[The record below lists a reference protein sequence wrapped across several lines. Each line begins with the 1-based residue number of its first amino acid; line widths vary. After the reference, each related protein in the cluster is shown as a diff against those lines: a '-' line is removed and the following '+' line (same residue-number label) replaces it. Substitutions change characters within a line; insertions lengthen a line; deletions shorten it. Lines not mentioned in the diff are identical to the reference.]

1 MTHSISLIAPAK
13 LNLNLRIKEKLKNG
27 YHSLESDVCFL
38 DLYDVINIEISNLN
52 SIEISDKS
60 TFFLKDENILLKT
73 LNYFNREFKNKN
85 KFKITLKKDIP
96 IGAGLGGGSSDSATL
111 LLGLRYFY
119 NRNPLNSKKITLK
132 KLKEIGLKIGSDV
145 PACIVG
151 RSLKLS
157 GIGEKLK
164 KIYIPKNYKF
174 LLVYPNKKLSTKLV
188 FDNFDFKTQNNF
200 NPMYFN
206 KIKIY
211 NSLKIVSQSIEPE
224 IKKILKKFKSFEKII
239 AFGMSGSGSS
249 CFGIFKNSRD
259 FVNDKEFKKLKLKK
273 SYFIWHG
280 NKKEF
285 GYNRIIY

>member
-13 LNLNLRIKEKLKNG
+13 LNLNLSVKDKLKNG

-38 DLYDVINIEISNLN
+38 DLYDKLNIEISNLN

-60 TFFLKDENILLKT
+60 TFILKDESILLKT
-73 LNYFNREFKNKN
+73 LNVFNREFKNKN

-119 NRNPLNSKKITLK
+119 NRNPQNSKKITLT

-151 RSLKLS
+151 KSLKLS
-157 GIGEKLK
+157 GIGEKLE
-164 KIYIPKNYKF
+164 KIYVPKNYKF
-174 LLVYPNKKLSTKLV
+174 LLIYPNKTLSTKLV
-188 FDNFDFKTQNNF
+188 FNNFDFRTENNL

-206 KIKIY
+206 QIKIY
-211 NSLKIVSQSIEPE
+211 NSLKFTSQSIEPE
-224 IKKILKKFKSFEKII
+224 IKKILQILKSFEKII

-249 CFGIFKNSRD
+249 CFGIFKSSQD
-259 FVNDKEFKKLKLKK
+259 FINDKEYERLKSKKK
-273 SYFIWHG
+273 YFIWHG

>member
-1 MTHSISLIAPAK
+1 MIHSISLIAPAK
-13 LNLNLRIKEKLKNG
+13 LNLNLSVKDKLKNG

-38 DLYDVINIEISNLN
+38 DLYDEINIEISNLN

-60 TFFLKDENILLKT
+60 TFILKDENILLKT
-73 LNYFNREFKNKN
+73 LKCFNREFKNKN

-119 NRNPLNSKKITLK
+119 NRNPYNSKKITLK
-132 KLKEIGLKIGSDV
+132 KLKDIGLKIGSDV

-151 RSLKLS
+151 KSLKLS

-164 KIYIPKNYKF
+164 KLYVPKNYKF
-174 LLVYPNKKLSTKLV
+174 LLIYPNRTLSTKLV
-188 FDNFDFKTQNNF
+188 FDNFDFRTEKNL

-206 KIKIY
+206 NIKIY
-211 NSLKIVSQSIEPE
+211 NSLKFTSQSIEPE
-224 IKKILKKFKSFEKII
+224 IKKILKILKTFEKII

-249 CFGIFKNSRD
+249 CFGIFKSSKD
-259 FVNDKEFKKLKLKK
+259 FLNDKEFEKLKLKK
-273 SYFIWHG
+273 NYFIWNG

>member
-1 MTHSISLIAPAK
+1 M
-13 LNLNLRIKEKLKNG
+13 
-27 YHSLESDVCFL
+27 
-38 DLYDVINIEISNLN
+38 
-52 SIEISDKS
+52 
-60 TFFLKDENILLKT
+60 
-73 LNYFNREFKNKN
+73 
-85 KFKITLKKDIP
+85 KKDIP

-119 NRNPLNSKKITLK
+119 NRNPNNSKKITLT

-151 RSLKLS
+151 KSLKLS
-157 GIGEKLK
+157 GIGEKLE
-164 KIYIPKNYKF
+164 KIYVPKNYKF
-174 LLVYPNKKLSTKLV
+174 LLIYPNKTLSTKLV
-188 FDNFDFKTQNNF
+188 FDNFDFKTENDF

-211 NSLKIVSQSIEPE
+211 NSLKFTSQSIEPE
-224 IKKILKKFKSFEKII
+224 IKKILKILKSFEKVI

-249 CFGIFKNSRD
+249 CFGIFKTSQD
-259 FVNDKEFKKLKLKK
+259 FLNDKEFEKLKLKK
-273 SYFIWHG
+273 YYFIWHG